1 MDRTGIQGR
10 GLEYKQ
16 KINNKKT
23 SNQIKDYTSKV
34 KKNDSYYLTDIYHMQ
49 SQ

>member
-16 KINNKKT
+16 KNKKTKKKT
-23 SNQIKDYTSKV
+23 SNQIKE
-34 KKNDSYYLTDIYHMQ
+34 
-49 SQ
+49 

>member
-16 KINNKKT
+16 KKKKQKKKHQTKLKSNN
-23 SNQIKDYTSKV
+23 
-34 KKNDSYYLTDIYHMQ
+34 
-49 SQ
+49 